1 MTTTQIVLYVFIL
14 LAAALYLRR
23 WWLQRGLIRY
33 SPLEVAERLKQHGAY
48 ILLDVRT
55 TGERSRNSIKGSLH
69 IPLHELGKR
78 IEELRKHENKEIIC
92 YCQSG
97 NRSMLAASRLKK
109 AGFTVA
115 NMNGGIAEWNS
126 SGLR

>member
-1 MTTTQIVLYVFIL
+1 MTTSQVVLYVLVAVITL
-14 LAAALYLRR
+14 LYVRR
-23 WWLQRGLIRY
+23 WIALRGMKQY
-33 SPLEVAERLKQHGAY
+33 SPREVADLMKQGGTA

-55 TGERSRNSIKGSLH
+55 TAERQRHMIKGSLH
-69 IPLHELGKR
+69 IPLRELGR
-78 IEELRKHENKEIIC
+78 RTGELDKHRNKEVIC

-97 NRSMLAASRLKK
+97 NRSLSAAAKLKK

-115 NMNGGIAEWNS
+115 NMKGGIAEWNS